1 MNKKNNQRFQETE
14 RKLEEAFLTLC
25 QDQTPEK
32 VTVSQLCKAVGIN
45 RSTFY
50 DHYLDIPD
58 LIRKT
63 GIKYMEDIGRLL
75 NDENA
80 PGTFPLT
87 ENNLVRLL
95 EYMRTHQKFFRIYLN
110 HTTEESVNSGLS
122 ALWKSVRDICHTR
135 LLEQDGGTDDETLKY
150 IFWFYRAGFHAL
162 LQRWLY
168 HGCRETPQRIAEL
181 LLDMLP

>member
-1 MNKKNNQRFQETE
+1 MNTKNNQRFQETE

-25 QDQTPEK
+25 QDQPPEK
-32 VTVSQLCKAVGIN
+32 ISVSMLCRTVDIN

-58 LIRKT
+58 LITKT
-63 GIKYMEDIGRLL
+63 GVRYMKEIGRIL
-75 NDENA
+75 NDPEK

-87 ENNLVRLL
+87 EANLVRLL

-110 HTTEESVNSGLS
+110 HSPERALDSGLS
-122 ALWKSVRDICHTR
+122 VLWESVREACHSR
-135 LLEQDGGTDDETLKY
+135 AQEQQKGTDDETLKY
-150 IFWFYRAGFHAL
+150 IFWFYRAGFRAL

-168 HGCRETPQRIAEL
+168 HGCRETPEETAAL
-181 LLDMLP
+181 LLSLL

>member
-1 MNKKNNQRFQETE
+1 MNTKNNQRFQETE

-32 VTVSQLCKAVGIN
+32 ISVSLLCKTVGIN

-58 LIRKT
+58 LIMRT
-63 GIKYMEDIGRLL
+63 GVKYMAEIGGLL
-75 NDENA
+75 NDEN
-80 PGTFPLT
+80 PTGTFPLT
-87 ENNLVRLL
+87 EDNLIRLL
-95 EYMRTHQKFFRIYLN
+95 EYMQAHQKFFRIYLN
-110 HTTEESVNSGLS
+110 HRSDRAPDSELS
-122 ALWKSVRDICHTR
+122 ILWKSVMEVCGAR
-135 LLEQDGGTDDETLKY
+135 LQESKGIDDEETLKY
-150 IFWFYRAGFHAL
+150 IFWFYRAGFRAL

-168 HGCRETPQRIAEL
+168 HGCRETPRRIAEL